1 MTAERNYGVDLAKTV
16 AIFLVVV
23 VHVMTCG
30 GGFPKSG
37 AGVFALAP
45 LMAVGLCCVNLFA
58 LVSGYLGVDSRPS
71 PKKFFKLWLQVF
83 ATGILMASVAH
94 FAFGVPLSFH
104 GIRRTLMPVTSG
116 EYWYFTA
123 YAVLYCFM
131 PVLNRGL
138 AELERNQ
145 AAGLCTVLFLFLCV
159 PSLVDRHDVFRLD
172 NGYSPLWL
180 IVLYVFG
187 AVLRLHFRELPRK
200 GICIGLLGASV
211 LVTTGLTI
219 FGSARPRFA
228 PTYLSPFVVLTA
240 VAILLLCLHVSGP
253 GRPRLRRVGA
263 FLSSTAFGVY
273 LVHTHPLFFYGV
285 FRDRFRFVAALPPAV
300 MPFAVI
306 GCALGVYALCLGPS
320 WLIVRVTRGAR
331 RG

>member
-145 AAGLCTVLFLFLCV
+145 AAGLCAALFLVLCV
-159 PSLVDRHDVFRLD
+159 SSPVDRHDVFRLD
-172 NGYSPLWL
+172 RGYSAMWL
-180 IVLYVFG
+180 VVLYVFG
-187 AVLRLHFRELPRK
+187 AVLRLHVRKLPRK
-200 GICIGLLGASV
+200 RLCAGLLVVSV
-211 LVTTGLTI
+211 LVTAAMAV
-219 FGSARPRFA
+219 FGSVHPAFA
-228 PTYLSPFVVLTA
+228 PTYLSPSVVLSA
-240 VAILLLCLHVSGP
+240 VAILLLCLRCSGRI
-253 GRPRLRRVGA
+253 RPRLPGLMV

-273 LVHTHPLFFYGV
+273 LVHVQPMFFYGV
-285 FRDRFRFVAALPPAV
+285 FRGRFGFVTALPAAMMPLAV
-300 MPFAVI
+300 LGCSAAVH
-306 GCALGVYALCLGPS
+306 ALCLVPS
-320 WLIVRVTRGAR
+320 WLIVRLTRGTR
-331 RG
+331 RT